1 MSEGLLFRWLGVK
14 FYRTSTPFLG
24 SVILGSLTATLATLG
39 DVSWLLLTGAGG
51 KIAFDLT
58 ICTSALLVHYGVG
71 LPQCSSAL
79 EAGEENNLNSGTSG
93 LAAAGS
99 KASGRRRRLQRRR
112 RKRHKWVTTYLSNS
126 DWSTLRIAN
135 EIFLP
140 MYWRTLYQKSNFCPR
155 ILFWQK
161 FTFRHISIFAPKL
174 EVFFFLFS
182 SLKSRFWHKL
192 NYKPIFEK
200 FLGFEFLEKKCGFGI
215 VCSA

>member
-71 LPQCSSAL
+71 LPQCSSTL
-79 EAGEENNLNSGTSG
+79 EAAEENNLNSGTGG

-126 DWSTLRIAN
+126 DWSTFRIAN
-135 EIFLP
+135 EIFL
-140 MYWRTLYQKSNFCPR
+140 RTLFPKSNFCPR
-155 ILFWQK
+155 IWFWQH
-161 FTFRHISIFAPKL
+161 FTY
-174 EVFFFLFS
+174 
-182 SLKSRFWHKL
+182 L
-192 NYKPIFEK
+192 NFCTKM
-200 FLGFEFLEKKCGFGI
+200 
-215 VCSA
+215 

>member
-79 EAGEENNLNSGTSG
+79 EAGEENNLPARGRPEPRCMPAGGGGRPRRSAASAACRSRRGRR
-93 LAAAGS
+93 AAGARRGRATAG
-99 KASGRRRRLQRRR
+99 ASGA
-112 RKRHKWVTTYLSNS
+112 S
-126 DWSTLRIAN
+126 DTQSTQTLRGAVVA
-135 EIFLP
+135 L
-140 MYWRTLYQKSNFCPR
+140 
-155 ILFWQK
+155 
-161 FTFRHISIFAPKL
+161 
-174 EVFFFLFS
+174 
-182 SLKSRFWHKL
+182 
-192 NYKPIFEK
+192 
-200 FLGFEFLEKKCGFGI
+200 I
-215 VCSA
+215 VHAE